1 MTDFTAPTQSEHPWK
16 ATIRTVFQMAV
27 GLAAI
32 LPLVIDDLTGAG
44 PWAAAVVGIAA
55 AVTRIMALP
64 QVNDYLDRF
73 VPWLSAR

>member
-44 PWAAAVVGIAA
+44 PWAAAVVGIAVLWA
-55 AVTRIMALP
+55 ALLLWTA
-64 QVNDYLDRF
+64 DREEM
-73 VPWLSAR
+73 L